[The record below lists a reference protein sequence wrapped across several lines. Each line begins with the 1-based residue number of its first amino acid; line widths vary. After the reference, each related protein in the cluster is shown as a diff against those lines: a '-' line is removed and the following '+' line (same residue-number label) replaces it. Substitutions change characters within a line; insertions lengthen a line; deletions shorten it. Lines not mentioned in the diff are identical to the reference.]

1 MSDQGHQTADSEEVF
16 RPARGRVQDH
26 QIEAISELSR
36 VLACADIP
44 RKLLFDPVAPVVLAE
59 LGFDPARKHPRRPA
73 PQIRGSVAEKMS
85 ALEKKVERQ
94 ERAIRELRLRLDSG
108 SSQERLDD
116 IVKRMENAFGDLE
129 RVVRVS
135 YDILRDGR
143 WRVVVVHAMD
153 DRGSAL
159 MAICDKSLEIQDAF
173 GGVEIVPLVL
183 HEDEVRDE
191 HLAGT
196 SLVFSRTGA

>member
-1 MSDQGHQTADSEEVF
+1 MSDQDHPATDPDGFF
-16 RPARGRVQDH
+16 RAARGRARDPQFGAFEEMLRRYLPV
-26 QIEAISELSR
+26 ES
-36 VLACADIP
+36 
-44 RKLLFDPVAPVVLAE
+44 LLTRPDGHAVPPLFAE
-59 LGFDPARKHPRRPA
+59 SGQDPARKRPRRPTL
-73 PQIRGSVAEKMS
+73 QVREGVAEKVS

-94 ERAIRELRLRLDSG
+94 ERAIRELKLRLDPG

-116 IVKRMENAFGDLE
+116 IVQHMENAFGDLE

-135 YDILRDGR
+135 YNVLQDGR

-159 MAICDKSLEIQDAF
+159 MEICSKSLEIQDAV
-173 GGVEIVPLVL
+173 GDVDIVPLVL

-191 HLAGT
+191 HLTGT